1 MHIDTDLFVPCI
13 KCEKVA
19 LTYPNCASVSG
30 TSIEFDERRLS
41 FAMSANFAKSVSES
55 AKRAE
60 RLDSTKRI
68 SSRRFL
74 SSIGG

>member
-1 MHIDTDLFVPCI
+1 MIYFYF
-13 KCEKVA
+13 EYA
-19 LTYPNCASVSG
+19 LEQEETYPNWVRANG
-30 TSIEFDERRLS
+30 TSIEWDERRRS

-60 RLDSTKRI
+60 RLDSNKRI

-74 SSIGG
+74 ISIGG